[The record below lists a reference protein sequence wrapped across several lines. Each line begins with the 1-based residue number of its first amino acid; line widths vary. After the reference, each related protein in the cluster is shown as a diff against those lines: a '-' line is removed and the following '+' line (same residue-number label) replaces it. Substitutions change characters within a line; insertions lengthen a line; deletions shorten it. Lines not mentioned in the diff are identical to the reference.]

1 MADAAS
7 NGIYW
12 VKYSQGNPGNVAH
25 KHVRSSRVR
34 LGFLKKEALARFP
47 HRLG

>member
-1 MADAAS
+1 MAGAAS
-7 NGIYW
+7 DGIYR

-34 LGFLKKEALARFP
+34 SGFLKKAALARFP
-47 HRLG
+47 HLLG